1 MESRGRVLQ
10 LTKYARGT
18 ITFISTLLLSR
29 ENSNNLSKVTQ
40 IVGFLE
46 KRIQGTSLVVQLTLR
61 ASIHEACVWSL
72 TWELRSCMLHSMAK
86 NKVIFKKKKKK
97 APNSGRLC
105 TTWWF
110 LEHLLH
116 IVKNH
121 IQGLQENIKTCLK
134 LILNQRMRGIREAVL
149 RRDTE
154 SLRP

>member
-61 ASIHEACVWSL
+61 ASMHEACV
-72 TWELRSCMLHSMAK
+72 
-86 NKVIFKKKKKK
+86 
-97 APNSGRLC
+97 
-105 TTWWF
+105 
-110 LEHLLH
+110 
-116 IVKNH
+116 
-121 IQGLQENIKTCLK
+121 
-134 LILNQRMRGIREAVL
+134 
-149 RRDTE
+149 
-154 SLRP
+154 